1 MIRAEAAGAGTMK
14 IHRWDEIER
23 EQMTPDIA
31 RQVVHADR
39 MTIAR
44 KKGSVVGR
52 HHHEHEQVS
61 YVLEGRLRFDFGDEE
76 KVVGAGELMQ
86 IDSQR
91 PHLVEALEDSV
102 ALDLFQPVRD
112 DWLRGDD
119 AYLRNP
125 SGAS

>member
-1 MIRAEAAGAGTMK
+1 MK
-14 IHRWDEIER
+14 IHRWSEIEH
-23 EQMTPDIA
+23 EQMTPEIA

-44 KKGSVVGR
+44 IYLKKGSAVVR
-52 HHHEHEQVS
+52 HQHEHEQVS
-61 YVLEGRLRFDFGDEE
+61 YLLEGRLRFVFDDQEE
-76 KVVGAGELMQ
+76 VIGAGEMMQ

-91 PHLVEALEDSV
+91 PHRVEAIEDSM

-125 SGAS
+125 SGGS

>member
-1 MIRAEAAGAGTMK
+1 MK
-14 IHRWDEIER
+14 IHRWDGIER
-23 EQMTPDIA
+23 EQMTPEIA

-44 KKGSVVGR
+44 IYLKKGSVVAR
-52 HHHEHEQVS
+52 HYHEHEQVS
-61 YVLEGRLRFDFGDEE
+61 YLLEGRLRFDFDGEE
-76 KVVGAGELMQ
+76 KVIESGEMLQ

-125 SGAS
+125 SGSS

>member
-1 MIRAEAAGAGTMK
+1 MK
-14 IHRWDEIER
+14 IHRWNEIEH
-23 EQMTPDIA
+23 EQMTPEIG
-31 RQVVHADR
+31 RQVVHAER

-44 KKGSVVGR
+44 IYLKKGAVVAR

-61 YVLEGRLRFDFGDEE
+61 YLLEGRLRFDFDGEE
-76 KVVGAGELMQ
+76 KVIGAGELMQ

-125 SGAS
+125 SSPS